1 MQNQNNEKKPVSAKE
16 KAYTRNIM
24 IHSTIRLIVCI
35 LLTVICL
42 LPIFIIV
49 INATRPSGDIIKEGV
64 SFIPGGSL
72 VNNFNTLSDPNA
84 GEGSF
89 VVSFN
94 LWAGYR
100 NSLIIALCST
110 ALSVFFS
117 GLTAYGLTV
126 YDFKLKKP
134 ATTFILAIMMIPTQV
149 VSTGFLQFMVQI
161 GLYDNYLPII
171 LPAIASPSVVFF
183 MLQYMRSSFPL
194 EIVEASRI
202 DGCGEFMT
210 FIRIALPMLKPA
222 FAVQAIFAFVSS
234 WNNYYTPSMLL
245 LSNKLEQRTMPM
257 MVASILAND
266 KVVDYGVKYLVVAL
280 SILPV
285 VIVYL
290 CLSKFIVKGVA
301 LGAVKG

>member
-1 MQNQNNEKKPVSAKE
+1 MENDKMPTVSKKE
-16 KAYTRNIM
+16 QAYTRNIM
-24 IHSTIRLIVCI
+24 IHSILRLIVCI
-35 LLTVICL
+35 ILTLICL
-42 LPIFIIV
+42 LPIYIIV
-49 INATRPSGDIIKEGV
+49 INATRGSSDIIKSGV
-64 SFIPGGSL
+64 SLIPGGSL
-72 VNNFNTLSDPNA
+72 IDNFNTLGDPDA
-84 GEGSF
+84 GEGTY
-89 VVSFN
+89 VVTFN
-94 LWAGYR
+94 LWYGYL
-100 NSLIIALCST
+100 NSLIIAVCST
-110 ALSVFFS
+110 VLTVFFS

-126 YDFKLKKP
+126 YDFRLKKP
-134 ATTFILAIMMIPTQV
+134 ATTFILMIMMIPTQV

-161 GLYDNYLPII
+161 KLYDNYIPII
-171 LPAIASPSVVFF
+171 LPAIAAPSVVFF
-183 MLQYMRSSFPL
+183 MLQYMRSSFPI

-222 FAVQAIFAFVSS
+222 FAVQAIFAFVTS

-257 MVASILAND
+257 MVSSILAND
-266 KVVDYGVKYLVVAL
+266 KIVDYGVKYLVVAL

-285 VIVYL
+285 VIIYL